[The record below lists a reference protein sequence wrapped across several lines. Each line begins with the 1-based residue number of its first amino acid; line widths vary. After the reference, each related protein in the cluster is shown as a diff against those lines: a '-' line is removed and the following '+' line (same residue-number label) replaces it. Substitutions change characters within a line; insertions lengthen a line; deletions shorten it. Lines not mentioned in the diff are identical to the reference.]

1 MLALAMRREH
11 TTGRSNYEPANPLAG
26 FDHLQ
31 HNSGNPFAV
40 VPSSSEG
47 RLRETGPEPDGEL
60 QEFVDIAQVQQLLQQ
75 QQQHQQH
82 QHQQHQQQQQQQ
94 QQHQQQQHQ
103 QQQQQQHHH
112 HHHQQQVAAAAAA
125 SCIWGAVYPP
135 PPPALGYHH
144 HHHHHHHPPPPPS
157 GEDTQCGTE
166 EIVATSQ
173 GGDQLQRMTMDGMEV
188 VGSQPHAA
196 TSPFL
201 LSPPPLGHHHHHHH
215 PHATFNLQTVQLSFD
230 ACLPYNSATS
240 SNSIVCGVGGTSTPA
255 ATTCTSSTS
264 CNKTIPSLS
273 LAPCAP
279 LQAQHQNSADTT
291 DHHGRHHQHHHQRL
305 NDHQHHRHVDA
316 SSPSSD
322 STDGKRR
329 LQSVNEEKDC
339 SRECR
344 DDLQESNDKDK
355 TGSLAGED
363 LSLEEATAEDDETG
377 TSTGRDHRHHHH
389 QESQDQGTPGAPPS
403 ASPPRHHQAQDDADR
418 CNVLQG
424 GVILYSP
431 HSTSSVSSAPASS
444 VNICNVPT
452 LTYHGVFTT
461 TCTQSSP
468 LNAQNQQQPPQQQ
481 QQQQQQQPTTQEL
494 WGPLTSPTL
503 TLTNPPFLH
512 SALHSAP
519 YGGETVELLPVES
532 KPPPPPGYHDT
543 PTTTQAAWLTTHED
557 PYDPNLLSHHH
568 PHHHRQEAALK
579 QEPSGASGYGPA
591 VQQQQQQQ
599 PQQAQPSQQQQQQ
612 QQQPPP
618 PSAGTT
624 GVQLAEYNPST
635 SKGHEILSQVYQQSP
650 LPLRLVPVKPRKYPN
665 RPSKTPVHERPYAC
679 PVDGCD
685 RRFSR
690 SDELTRHIRIHTGQK
705 PFQCR
710 ICMRSFSRSDHLTT
724 HVRTHT
730 GEKPFCCDQCGRK
743 FARSDEKKRHAKVH
757 LKQRLKREATHASA
771 RNHPQSH
778 ASPPCNQ

>member
-40 VPSSSEG
+40 VPSSEG

-75 QQQHQQH
+75 QQQ
-82 QHQQHQQQQQQQ
+82 QQ
-94 QQHQQQQHQ
+94 QQHQQQQQ

-157 GEDTQCGTE
+157 G
-166 EIVATSQ
+166 
-173 GGDQLQRMTMDGMEV
+173 
-188 VGSQPHAA
+188 
-196 TSPFL
+196 
-201 LSPPPLGHHHHHHH
+201 
-215 PHATFNLQTVQLSFD
+215 
-230 ACLPYNSATS
+230 
-240 SNSIVCGVGGTSTPA
+240 
-255 ATTCTSSTS
+255 
-264 CNKTIPSLS
+264 
-273 LAPCAP
+273 
-279 LQAQHQNSADTT
+279 
-291 DHHGRHHQHHHQRL
+291 
-305 NDHQHHRHVDA
+305 
-316 SSPSSD
+316 
-322 STDGKRR
+322 
-329 LQSVNEEKDC
+329 
-339 SRECR
+339 
-344 DDLQESNDKDK
+344 
-355 TGSLAGED
+355 SLAGED
-363 LSLEEATAEDDETG
+363 LSLEEATEDDETA

-389 QESQDQGTPGAPPS
+389 QESQEQGTPGAPPS
-403 ASPPRHHQAQDDADR
+403 TSPPRHHQAQEDADR

-424 GVILYSP
+424 GVILYSSP

-452 LTYHGVFTT
+452 LTYRGVFTT

-468 LNAQNQQQPPQQQ
+468 LNTLQNQQQPPQQQ
-481 QQQQQQQPTTQEL
+481 QQQQQQPTGQEL

-503 TLTNPPFLH
+503 TLTNSPFLH
-512 SALHSAP
+512 STLHPAP

-543 PTTTQAAWLTTHED
+543 PTTTPAAWLTTHDD

-568 PHHHRQEAALK
+568 PHHHHQETTLK
-579 QEPSGASGYGPA
+579 QEPTGGYPPA

-599 PQQAQPSQQQQQQ
+599 QAQPTQQQQQQ
-612 QQQPPP
+612 AP

-635 SKGHEILSQVYQQSP
+635 SKGHEILSQVYQQSA

-757 LKQRLKREATHASA
+757 LKQRLKREATHATA

>member
-1 MLALAMRREH
+1 M
-11 TTGRSNYEPANPLAG
+11 
-26 FDHLQ
+26 
-31 HNSGNPFAV
+31 
-40 VPSSSEG
+40 
-47 RLRETGPEPDGEL
+47 
-60 QEFVDIAQVQQLLQQ
+60 
-75 QQQHQQH
+75 
-82 QHQQHQQQQQQQ
+82 
-94 QQHQQQQHQ
+94 
-103 QQQQQQHHH
+103 
-112 HHHQQQVAAAAAA
+112 
-125 SCIWGAVYPP
+125 
-135 PPPALGYHH
+135 
-144 HHHHHHHPPPPPS
+144 
-157 GEDTQCGTE
+157 
-166 EIVATSQ
+166 
-173 GGDQLQRMTMDGMEV
+173 
-188 VGSQPHAA
+188 
-196 TSPFL
+196 
-201 LSPPPLGHHHHHHH
+201 
-215 PHATFNLQTVQLSFD
+215 
-230 ACLPYNSATS
+230 
-240 SNSIVCGVGGTSTPA
+240 
-255 ATTCTSSTS
+255 
-264 CNKTIPSLS
+264 
-273 LAPCAP
+273 
-279 LQAQHQNSADTT
+279 
-291 DHHGRHHQHHHQRL
+291 
-305 NDHQHHRHVDA
+305 
-316 SSPSSD
+316 
-322 STDGKRR
+322 
-329 LQSVNEEKDC
+329 
-339 SRECR
+339 
-344 DDLQESNDKDK
+344 
-355 TGSLAGED
+355 
-363 LSLEEATAEDDETG
+363 
-377 TSTGRDHRHHHH
+377 
-389 QESQDQGTPGAPPS
+389 
-403 ASPPRHHQAQDDADR
+403 
-418 CNVLQG
+418 LQG

-468 LNAQNQQQPPQQQ
+468 LNAQNQQQPPQQ

-612 QQQPPP
+612 QQQQPPP
-618 PSAGTT
+618 SSAGTT

>member
-1 MLALAMRREH
+1 
-11 TTGRSNYEPANPLAG
+11 
-26 FDHLQ
+26 
-31 HNSGNPFAV
+31 
-40 VPSSSEG
+40 
-47 RLRETGPEPDGEL
+47 
-60 QEFVDIAQVQQLLQQ
+60 
-75 QQQHQQH
+75 
-82 QHQQHQQQQQQQ
+82 
-94 QQHQQQQHQ
+94 
-103 QQQQQQHHH
+103 
-112 HHHQQQVAAAAAA
+112 
-125 SCIWGAVYPP
+125 
-135 PPPALGYHH
+135 
-144 HHHHHHHPPPPPS
+144 
-157 GEDTQCGTE
+157 
-166 EIVATSQ
+166 
-173 GGDQLQRMTMDGMEV
+173 MTMDGMEV

-201 LSPPPLGHHHHHHH
+201 LSPPPLGHHHHHH

-230 ACLPYNSATS
+230 ACLPYNTATS
-240 SNSIVCGVGGTSTPA
+240 SNSIVCGVGGTSSPA
-255 ATTCTSSTS
+255 ATVCTSSTS
-264 CNKTIPSLS
+264 CNKTIPTLS
-273 LAPCAP
+273 LTPCVP
-279 LQAQHQNSADTT
+279 LQAQHQNNVDVAE
-291 DHHGRHHQHHHQRL
+291 HHARQHHHHHHQPHPRL
-305 NDHQHHRHVDA
+305 DEHHQHHRHVDA
-316 SSPSSD
+316 SSPASD
-322 STDGKRR
+322 ITDGKRH
-329 LQSVNEEKDC
+329 LQAVNEEKDC

-344 DDLQESNDKDK
+344 DDLQEPSEKEK

-363 LSLEEATAEDDETG
+363 LSLEEATAEDDETA

-389 QESQDQGTPGAPPS
+389 QESQDQPGAPPS
-403 ASPPRHHQAQDDADR
+403 TSPPRHHQTQEDADR

-424 GVILYSP
+424 GVILYSSP

-444 VNICNVPT
+444 VNICNVPK

-468 LNAQNQQQPPQQQ
+468 LNTLQTQQQ
-481 QQQQQQQPTTQEL
+481 QQQQQQQTNQEL
-494 WGPLTSPTL
+494 WGPLASPTL
-503 TLTNPPFLH
+503 TLAGQPFLH
-512 SALHSAP
+512 PTLHSAP
-519 YGGETVELLPVES
+519 YGGDTVELLPVES
-532 KPPPPPGYHDT
+532 KPPPLPGYHET
-543 PTTTQAAWLTTHED
+543 PTTTAAAWLTTHED
-557 PYDPNLLSHHH
+557 AYDPNLLSHHH
-568 PHHHRQEAALK
+568 PHHPHHQETTLK
-579 QEPSGASGYGPA
+579 QEPTSGYGPA

-599 PQQAQPSQQQQQQ
+599 PQPNQQPQQQQQQ
-612 QQQPPP
+612 QQQQGP
-618 PSAGTT
+618 PSAGTA

-635 SKGHEILSQVYQQSP
+635 SKGHEILSQVYQQSA

-778 ASPPCNQ
+778 TSPCNQ